1 MYERRTVW
9 HHFSLAHYTGSNTSF
24 FSEFVRAAT
33 GKVNW
38 FGFPITCYSNI
49 KTILQ

>member
-1 MYERRTVW
+1 MNDEQHGIIFHWRIILVAI
-9 HHFSLAHYTGSNTSF
+9 LAI